1 MADECWKE
9 RSAYTPSPTHPFKN
23 YTRRGSGVYWISRA
37 SIFPRSSLLGAGQ
50 LGFWEV
56 GGGVG
61 QLDEGVQTGS
71 VYKQPE
77 REEDNS
83 CHIWRE
89 PSKWKGTQRGASK
102 GSKGKCAMYIRKR
115 NVCARVIEPLE

>member
-1 MADECWKE
+1 M
-9 RSAYTPSPTHPFKN
+9 
-23 YTRRGSGVYWISRA
+23 
-37 SIFPRSSLLGAGQ
+37 LGAGQ
-50 LGFWEV
+50 LGFWEG

-61 QLDEGVQTGS
+61 QLGEGVQMGS

-102 GSKGKCAMYIRKR
+102 GKCAMYICKR
-115 NVCARVIEPLE
+115 DVCARVIEPLE

>member
-1 MADECWKE
+1 M
-9 RSAYTPSPTHPFKN
+9 
-23 YTRRGSGVYWISRA
+23 
-37 SIFPRSSLLGAGQ
+37 LGAGQ
-50 LGFWEV
+50 LGFWEA

-61 QLDEGVQTGS
+61 QLGEGVQTGS

-77 REEDNS
+77 RKEDNS

-102 GSKGKCAMYIRKR
+102 GSKGKCAKV
-115 NVCARVIEPLE
+115 VCAGVIEPLE